1 MSNIEETM
9 AYDNS
14 AINQNQQGGMNV
26 LGTDPKEKKPQDEL
40 VPGQQQPGQDN
51 IVNISGGQQATIT
64 ADKGPIRPASTSA
77 TSSGQFKN
85 VTRFL
90 DANRKGST
98 GLVQGVASKTA
109 EQAAQVGQA
118 INAQKQAYE
127 QQIQQGQQKV
137 QQVGQ
142 EQQQFLQNLAAGQK
156 MTDEQAQKFKNLIAR
171 KDTVIDPNA
180 IKSEADFGNI
190 QGESIAAR
198 DVGTLDLSREAEKK
212 KMFEEKM
219 GKVVTDENVR
229 KDFLREAFQSPEK
242 RYTQGMSTLDN
253 LILQSDDVGRQR
265 LQKEVG
271 VQTEATKKTFEQA
284 RREGLEKLAGLYG
297 AETDLAKNLVSQAT
311 GAKSNIANAVYAA
324 KQQAL
329 DNRAKQ
335 IQEIEKSIQDSLYGI
350 QQDDLNIAQKD
361 YIRKLNEYNPEVQ
374 KSIKDIDALKD
385 IFTGSLDGISMDKIL
400 RPDLEADWQ
409 LESLLKNAASDK
421 AVRDSIV
428 KNQLGYYEGAGYTP
442 TGLRIDAGSKEQGEL
457 VKNIYDKVQDNPEAL
472 RHIYNISKYEKGYT
486 PTMDTDTA
494 FAEEMQKKY
503 GFKKVARFK
512 GDGVGGGSFVYNWN
526 GQPSDQDVE
535 DFKNKQLQT
544 ARDSLIN
551 TMMTNETIDQTPAM
565 QAMLQEK
572 LKTGQVPVSQE
583 LISDI
588 MSKVGGDIR
597 KFQRVSENYNLKDYL
612 NKVYSPYD
620 DILKGHDLTA
630 DVIGTD
636 EEKEAYKNLSSL
648 LGEQNIFD
656 DTKRGITMDRSSATL
671 GNTDRFSQF
680 KDQLSTYL
688 SDKRTKTN
696 IKPANL
702 YKRNALKGLL
712 K

>member
-1 MSNIEETM
+1 M

-14 AINQNQQGGMNV
+14 VLNQNQQGGMNV

-51 IVNISGGQQATIT
+51 IVNISGGQQATII

-98 GLVQGVASKTA
+98 GLVKGVSQKTQ
-109 EQAAQVGQA
+109 EQASQVGQA

-142 EQQQFLQNLAAGQK
+142 EQQQFLRSLVAGQK
-156 MTDEQAQKFKNLIAR
+156 MTDDQAQKFKNLIAR

-180 IKSEADFGNI
+180 IKSEADFGKI

-212 KMFEEKM
+212 RMFEEKM
-219 GKVVTDENVR
+219 GKVITDENVR

-242 RYTQGMSTLDN
+242 RYTGGMSTLDN
-253 LILQSDDVGRQR
+253 LILQSDDIGRQR

-271 VQTEATKKTFEQA
+271 EQTEATKKTFEQA
-284 RREGLEKLAGLYG
+284 RREGLQKLAGLYG
-297 AETDLAKNLVSQAT
+297 AETDLSKSLFSQAT
-311 GAKSNIANAVYAA
+311 GAKSNIADAVYAA
-324 KQQAL
+324 KQQAIS
-329 DNRAKQ
+329 NRAKQ

-374 KSIKDIDALKD
+374 KAIKDIDVLKD
-385 IFTGSLDGISMDKIL
+385 IYTGSLDRLSAFDTL
-400 RPDLEADWQ
+400 RPDLSADWHIDSV
-409 LESLLKNAASDK
+409 LRTAAIDKNL
-421 AVRDSIV
+421 RDSMA
-428 KNQLGYYEGAGYTP
+428 NQLGYEESS
-442 TGLRIDAGSKEQGEL
+442 TGPFVSLGGVHDPIIFKYGTKEQGEL
-457 VKNIYDKVQDNPEAL
+457 AKNMYDKVQNNPEAL
-472 RHIYNISKYEKGYT
+472 RHIYNISKYERGYT
-486 PTMDTDTA
+486 PTLDTDTE
-494 FAEEMQKKY
+494 FAQEMEKKY
-503 GFKKVARFK
+503 GFKKIPIYRTNDYGERK
-512 GDGVGGGSFVYNWN
+512 LKYIWN
-526 GQPSDQDVE
+526 GQPTAQDAE

-551 TMMTNETIDQTPAM
+551 TMMSNETIDQTPAM
-565 QAMLQEK
+565 QAILQQK

-588 MSKVGGDIR
+588 MSKVGGDVR
-597 KFQRVSENYNLKDYL
+597 TFQRLSENYNLKDYL
-612 NKVYSPYD
+612 NKVYAPYD

-636 EEKEAYKNLSSL
+636 QEKEAYKNLSSL